1 VNRIPSPLLV
11 ITDRHQARRSLEE
24 VVAEILSAGA
34 RWIWFRDRDLE
45 IAERRRLA
53 LRLSKLVQGAGGCL
67 SIGGDVEL
75 AAEIG
80 ANAVHVR
87 DIATVTQARRLLGP
101 IALVGL
107 SAHALADVEDAHAAG
122 ADYVTLSPIYQSASK
137 PGYGPPLGL
146 GAIGRAAQTGIPIV
160 ALGGITANTA
170 NTAMNA
176 GAAGVAVMGSV
187 MASDRPAA
195 VVHEILQATARVLAS
210 ADRYSR

>member
-45 IAERRRLA
+45 IAERRQLA
-53 LRLSKLVQGAGGCL
+53 LRLSKLVQSASGCL
-67 SIGGDVEL
+67 SIGGDIEL

-146 GAIGRAAQTGIPIV
+146 GAIERAAQTGIPIV
-160 ALGGITANTA
+160 ALGGITANNA

-187 MASDRPAA
+187 MASDRPTA
-195 VVHEILQATARVLAS
+195 VVQEILQATARVLAS
-210 ADRYSR
+210 ADQYSR